1 MATSM
6 DVSASPPSRFVVGAA
21 TLTRGLDS
29 TIGALVT
36 GCLIAMIGIVGAGV
50 FDRYIL
56 HSSLAWSE
64 EVSIWL
70 FLCIIFLGL
79 PLSVSREVGL
89 SLGGLS
95 TRLGG
100 VPLAVLKVVNDAIV
114 AYVLVLLAMGAWDV
128 AGLIGGVTPV
138 LGLPS
143 WIPYSVL
150 VANALATLVFVA
162 LKVDAHGRISPL
174 PLVAI
179 AVAVLAWAVFHR
191 FELVIL
197 PDVSPSLV
205 AFIAFLVSLI
215 LGVPVAFAMLF
226 GVFLARLVGAPIPE
240 AGIVQQLAAGASKFL
255 LLAIP
260 FFLTAGTLMNIGG
273 LATQIINFAATL
285 VGHIR
290 GGLGQVVVATAT
302 MFAGISGSS
311 ISEAAVA
318 AKLFTPDLVRNG
330 YPRETACAMIA
341 AASVIPNII
350 PPSIALL
357 LLASSANLSVGD
369 LWMAGVLPGLALS
382 LSLMLA
388 IYVMARIYGYGG
400 KPERAPLAK
409 IARTGLKAAPIL
421 LLMVIIL
428 GGIRF
433 GIVTPTESGV
443 LAVLYALFLG
453 LFVYRAYDFRTLRDG
468 LSRSAVETAL
478 VGLLIG
484 ASAPFAFIFI
494 AERVP
499 QEIVA
504 FVSGIVGSKFMMLLL
519 VNLALLFFGMILDI
533 GVAILIL
540 TPMLMPLALQFGVD
554 PIHFG
559 IIVAV
564 NLMLGGLTPPVGMLV
579 YVTSSVTN
587 TPADGI
593 FRAMGPTLL
602 AMLGALTLISAL
614 PWLSLG
620 LIR

>member
-1 MATSM
+1 MA
-6 DVSASPPSRFVVGAA
+6 ASIEATAA
-21 TLTRGLDS
+21 RPHGLVARAAVLTRVLDS
-29 TIGALVT
+29 VIGAVAT
-36 GCLIAMIGIVGAGV
+36 GCLVAMIAIVAAGV
-50 FDRYIL
+50 VDRYIL
-56 HSSLAWSE
+56 HSSIAWSE

-89 SLGGLS
+89 SLGGLA
-95 TRLGG
+95 TRLRGL
-100 VPLAVLKVVNDAIV
+100 PLAIIKVVNDAVV
-114 AYVLVLLAMGAWDV
+114 AYVLVLLATGAWDV
-128 AGLIGGVTPV
+128 VGLIGGVTPV

-150 VANALATLVFVA
+150 VVNAVATLIFVA
-162 LKVDAHGRISPL
+162 LKVDENGRLSPL
-174 PLVAI
+174 PLLAIVI
-179 AVAVLAWAVFHR
+179 AVAAWAVFHR
-191 FELVIL
+191 FELVIP

-205 AFIAFLVSLI
+205 AFVAFLVSLI
-215 LGVPVAFAMLF
+215 LGAPVAFAMLF
-226 GVFLARLVGAPIPE
+226 GVFLARLFGAPIPE

-273 LATQIINFAATL
+273 LATQIVNFAATL

-369 LWMAGVLPGLALS
+369 LWMAGVLPGLVLS
-382 LSLMLA
+382 LSLMLV
-388 IYVMARIYGYGG
+388 IYVMARLYGYGG
-400 KPERAPLAK
+400 KPARAPLIR
-409 IARTGLKAAPIL
+409 IAHTGLQAAPIL
-421 LLMVIIL
+421 FLMVIIL

-453 LFVYRAYDFRTLRDG
+453 LFVYRAYDYRTLSEG

-504 FVSGIVGSKFMMLLL
+504 FVSGVIGSKFMMLLL

-579 YVTSSVTN
+579 YVTSSVTK
-587 TPADGI
+587 TPADGV
-593 FRAMGPTLL
+593 FRAMGPVLL
-602 AMLGALTLISAL
+602 ALLGALTLISTL

>member
-1 MATSM
+1 MAAST
-6 DVSASPPSRFVVGAA
+6 DVSTAGHHRTDPRIA
-21 TLTRGLDS
+21 TLRRTLD
-29 TIGALVT
+29 TVIGTLATACLV
-36 GCLIAMIGIVGAGV
+36 AMIAIVAVGV
-50 FDRYIL
+50 LDRYAL
-56 HSSLAWSE
+56 QSSIAWSE

-79 PLSVSREVGL
+79 PLSVSREMGL
-89 SLGGLS
+89 SLGGLAA
-95 TRLGG
+95 RLSGT
-100 VPLAVLKVVNDAIV
+100 PLAVLHLVNDTIV
-114 AYVLVLLAMGAWDV
+114 AYVLVLLLTGAWDV
-128 AGLIGGVTPV
+128 VGLIGGVTPV
-138 LGLPS
+138 LSLPA
-143 WIPYSVL
+143 WIPYVVL
-150 VANALATLVFVA
+150 VANAAATLVFLA
-162 LKVDAHGRISPL
+162 IKPGPRGGTSAL
-174 PLVAI
+174 PLAAI

-191 FELVIL
+191 FELIIL
-197 PDVSPSLV
+197 PDISPSLV
-205 AFIAFLVSLI
+205 AFVAFLASLL

-330 YPRETACAMIA
+330 YPRESACAMIA

-382 LSLMLA
+382 LSLMA
-388 IYVMARIYGYGG
+388 VIYVMARLYGYGG
-400 KPERAPLAK
+400 NNQRAPLIK
-409 IARTGLKAAPIL
+409 IARTGLHAAPIL
-421 LLMVIIL
+421 FLMVIIL

-453 LFVYRAYDFRTLRDG
+453 LFVYRAYDYRTLSES
-468 LSRSAVETAL
+468 LSRSAIETAM

-504 FVSGIVGSKFMMLLL
+504 FVTGAIGSKFMMLLL

-540 TPMLMPLALQFGVD
+540 TPMLMPLAAQYGVD

-559 IIVAV
+559 IIIAV

-579 YVTSSVTN
+579 YVTSSVTG
-587 TPADGI
+587 TPADRV

-602 AMLGALTLISAL
+602 AMLCALALISAW